1 MRFILTLKP
10 LYSLQT
16 LLFNYQHPFMAWIY
30 GRLKD
35 ADEEYATFLHSK
47 GYKADDSRKTFKHFT
62 FSSFHIPHLAKP
74 IKKGDTCMWIGNEPI
89 SVIVS
94 FFIDKAAEDFIMG
107 LFQSQTVSIYD
118 ARHQANFLI
127 ERIESLPNEVF
138 ENQSVLLQT
147 ISPMVIAEKR
157 KDGMDEYLSPTDP
170 RFAKYFALNLFEKYN
185 SVYENDLKVDA
196 ETASHLIRWRLVDE
210 SKLKSRLIS
219 IKQNKADSTK
229 IRAFTNFIFVVSA
242 PPKILEVGFLG
253 GFGKFCSHG
262 MGCCEVTDLIPF
274 HE

>member
-10 LYSLQT
+10 LSNSQA

-35 ADEEYATFLHSK
+35 ADEEYATFLHSR

-74 IKKGDTCMWIGNEPI
+74 IRKGDTCMWISNEPI

-107 LFQSQTVSIYD
+107 LFQNQTVSIYD
-118 ARHQANFLI
+118 SQYKADFII
-127 ERIESLPNEVF
+127 ERIESLTNEVF
-138 ENQSVLLQT
+138 DSRPVLLRT

-170 RFAKYFALNLFEKYN
+170 RFSKYFALNLFEKYN
-185 SVYENDLKVDA
+185 SVYANVLKVDA
-196 ETASHLIRWRLVDE
+196 ETASHLIRWSLVDDN
-210 SKLKSRLIS
+210 KLKSRLIS
-219 IKQNKADSTK
+219 IKQNKADGTK
-229 IRAFTNFIFVVSA
+229 VRAFTNFTFEVSA

-262 MGCCEVTDLIPF
+262 MGCCEVI
-274 HE
+274 E

>member
-1 MRFILTLKP
+1 MRFRLTLKP
-10 LYSLQT
+10 LSNSQA

-35 ADEEYATFLHSK
+35 ADEAYATFLHGR
-47 GYKADDSRKTFKHFT
+47 GYKAEDSQKTFKHFT
-62 FSSFHIPHLAKP
+62 FSSFKISHLAKP
-74 IKKGDTCMWIGNEPI
+74 IKKGDTCMLLSSDAI

-107 LFQSQTVSIYD
+107 LFQHQTVSIYD
-118 ARHQANFLI
+118 ARHKADFII

-138 ENQSVLLQT
+138 DNRPVLLRT

-157 KDGMDEYLSPTDP
+157 KDGMDDYLSPTDP

-185 SVYENDLKVDA
+185 SVYENDLKLDA
-196 ETASHLIRWRLVDE
+196 ETASHLIHWSLVHE
-210 SKLKSRLIS
+210 SRLKSRLIS
-219 IKQNKADSTK
+219 IKQNKANGTK
-229 IRAFTNFIFVVSA
+229 VRAFTNFIFEITA
-242 PPKILEVGFLG
+242 PAQILEVGFLG

-262 MGCCEVTDLIPF
+262 MGCCEVV
-274 HE
+274 E